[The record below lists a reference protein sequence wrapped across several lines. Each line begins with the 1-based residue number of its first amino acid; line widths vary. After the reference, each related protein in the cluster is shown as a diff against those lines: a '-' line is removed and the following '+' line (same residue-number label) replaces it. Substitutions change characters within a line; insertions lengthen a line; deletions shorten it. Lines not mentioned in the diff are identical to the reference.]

1 MSNVSER
8 RPRRRRRRDRGPTEK
23 ELLRRLELLE
33 RFMVECETCQTEN
46 PRHWQYCSECGTRL
60 ATACPGCGCPLP
72 PVGARYCPHCGMEL
86 PKGEGEG

>member
-8 RPRRRRRRDRGPTEK
+8 RPRRRRRRERGPTEK

>member
-8 RPRRRRRRDRGPTEK
+8 RPRRRRRRERGLTEK
-23 ELLRRLELLE
+23 ELLRRLELVE
-33 RFMVECETCQTEN
+33 RFMVECQTCQTEN

-72 PVGARYCPHCGMEL
+72 PVGARYCPHCGLEL
-86 PKGEGEG
+86 PKGEAEP

>member
-8 RPRRRRRRDRGPTEK
+8 RPRRRRRRERGPTEK

-33 RFMVECETCQTEN
+33 RFMVECQTCQSEN

-72 PVGARYCPHCGMEL
+72 PVGARFCPHCGMEL
-86 PKGEGEG
+86 PKGEGEA

>member
-1 MSNVSER
+1 VSNVSER

>member
-1 MSNVSER
+1 MSNVPER
-8 RPRRRRRRDRGPTEK
+8 RPRRRRRRERGPTEK

-86 PKGEGEG
+86 PKGE

>member
-1 MSNVSER
+1 VSNVSER
-8 RPRRRRRRDRGPTEK
+8 RPRRRRRRERGPTEK

-33 RFMVECETCQTEN
+33 RFMVECQTCQSEN

-72 PVGARYCPHCGMEL
+72 PVGARFCPHCGMEL
-86 PKGEGEG
+86 PKGEGEA

>member
-1 MSNVSER
+1 VSNVSER
-8 RPRRRRRRDRGPTEK
+8 RPRRRRRRERGPTEK

-86 PKGEGEG
+86 PKAEGEG